1 MIPAHAGLRADRP
14 DGLRGANDRNPV
26 LLLLLAGAIAAA
38 TALPFLTVA
47 PNRIVAGAAVPLAA
61 VRSGATGLLLGS
73 AALLAAA
80 SLRARSRALQ
90 AIGLLAAAA
99 ALAAIVWLAGEGAR
113 QQSAH
118 LLPAGRVSLGA
129 GFWLLAAL
137 AWLAAA
143 EVLRGL
149 QPGAPARLLA
159 MLALLLAPLALL
171 VLGRLDALAL
181 LKEYAN
187 RQDVFDAACARH
199 VQIVLATLLPSLP
212 AGIALGIVAARRARF
227 AAALLALLNV
237 IQTIP
242 SVALFG
248 LLIAPLAW
256 LGGALPGS
264 QIRGVG
270 LLPAVIALFLYS
282 LLPIV
287 LGTVSG
293 LHQVP
298 RDVVD
303 SAIAMGMTP
312 RQRFWRVEAPLALP
326 VLLSALRVT
335 VVQLIGLAVVAAL
348 IGAGGLGA
356 IVFQGLLG
364 GTNDLVLL
372 GVLPVVALALAAD
385 AGLGALAAALARRHA

>member
-1 MIPAHAGLRADRP
+1 VATGC
-14 DGLRGANDRNPV
+14 NPV
-26 LLLLLAGAIAAA
+26 LLFLLALAGAAAL
-38 TALPFLTVA
+38 ALPLLTVA
-47 PNRIVAGAAVPLAA
+47 PNRIVAGTAVPLAA
-61 VRSGATGLLLGS
+61 VQSSASLLLLGS

-80 SLRARSRALQ
+80 SLRARSRPLQ
-90 AIGLLAAAA
+90 GIAFLAAAV
-99 ALAAIVWLAGEGAR
+99 ALTAVVWLAGEGAR

-118 LLPAGRVSLGA
+118 LHASGRVSLGA
-129 GFWLLAAL
+129 GFWLLVAL
-137 AWLAAA
+137 AWLAAV
-143 EVLRGL
+143 ELLRKL
-149 QPGAPARLLA
+149 RVDAIAHLSA
-159 MLALLLAPLALL
+159 MLALLLPTLTLL
-171 VLGRLDALAL
+171 GLGRLDALAL

-187 RQDVFDAACARH
+187 RQDVFDAACVRH

-212 AGIALGIVAARRARF
+212 GGIALGILAARRARF
-227 AAALLALLNV
+227 AAALFAVLNV

-256 LGGALPGS
+256 LGGALPGWE
-264 QIRGVG
+264 IRGVG

-287 LGTVSG
+287 QGTVSG

-298 RDVVD
+298 PDVVD
-303 SAIAMGMTP
+303 SAIAMGLTP
-312 RQRFWRVEAPLALP
+312 RQRFWRVEVPLALP

-364 GTNDLVLL
+364 STNDLVLL

-385 AGLGALAAALARRHA
+385 AGLGALAAALAPRRA